1 MQEVQKTVIYLVFAV
16 TILVV
21 KILTRS
27 LELKPI
33 TTNNVN
39 KQKNKQTT
47 SLGLQTPLTSLI
59 TPGWFDLSE
68 RVKRSDCIRRLLLN
82 ACLMNK
88 Q

>member
-39 KQKNKQTT
+39 KQKKPNKQQV
-47 SLGLQTPLTSLI
+47 LD
-59 TPGWFDLSE
+59 F
-68 RVKRSDCIRRLLLN
+68 RRL
-82 ACLMNK
+82 
-88 Q
+88 